1 MSVATGPAAPKDQK
15 KNMTL
20 LDEPVTQS
28 APSPRRRRG
37 PRRAGFAIAALLIA
51 AALAILGSVAW
62 DLWGTGIATA
72 RAQHRLGQ
80 EFRSTAAPAPSGDAA
95 VVATPTSQQPSTT
108 VLGSL
113 FGHLVI
119 PRIGLNDYVV
129 EGVGAAQLA
138 EGPGHYP
145 GTAQIGGKG
154 NVGIAGHRTTHG
166 APFYNLN
173 ELQPGDLIYL
183 TNLAGQTFTYKVTT
197 HFIVVPSDGSVL
209 NPTTVRSLTLT
220 TCNPR
225 FSATNRLVVQA
236 TLVAGASHA
245 T

>member
-1 MSVATGPAAPKDQK
+1 
-15 KNMTL
+15 MTL
-20 LDEPVTQS
+20 LDEPITRS
-28 APSPRRRRG
+28 APPPRRRRG
-37 PRRAGFAIAALLIA
+37 MRRAGLAIGALLIA
-51 AALAILGSVAW
+51 AALAILAGVAW
-62 DLWGTGIATA
+62 ELWGTGIATA

-80 EFRSTAAPAPSGDAA
+80 EFRSTVVPAASHSAPASSGDSA
-95 VVATPTSQQPSTT
+95 VVATPASQQPSTMAR
-108 VLGSL
+108 GGL

-145 GTAQIGGKG
+145 GTAQIGGQG

-166 APFYNLN
+166 APFYDLN

-209 NPTTVRSLTLT
+209 SPATVPSLTLT

-225 FSATNRLVVQA
+225 FSATNRLVVRA
-236 TLVAGASHA
+236 TLVTSA
-245 T
+245 THPA

>member
-1 MSVATGPAAPKDQK
+1 M
-15 KNMTL
+15 
-20 LDEPVTQS
+20 
-28 APSPRRRRG
+28 
-37 PRRAGFAIAALLIA
+37 RRAGLAIGALLVA

-62 DLWGTGIATA
+62 ELWGTGIATA

-80 EFRSTAAPAPSGDAA
+80 EFRSTVAPAASKTTTTSSGDAA
-95 VVATPTSQQPSTT
+95 VVAAPTTRQGSATA
-108 VLGSL
+108 LGGL

-119 PRIGLNDYVV
+119 PRIGVNDYVV

-145 GTAQIGGKG
+145 GTAQIGAQG

-166 APFYNLN
+166 APFYDLN

-197 HFIVVPSDGSVL
+197 HFIVLPSDGAVL
-209 NPTTVRSLTLT
+209 NPTKVPSLTLT

-225 FSATNRLVVQA
+225 YSASQRLIVQA
-236 TLVAGASHA
+236 TLVPGATHA

>member
-1 MSVATGPAAPKDQK
+1 
-15 KNMTL
+15 MTI
-20 LDEPVTQS
+20 LDEPATQS
-28 APSPRRRRG
+28 APPPRRRRG
-37 PRRAGFAIAALLIA
+37 LRRAGLAIGALLIA
-51 AALAILGSVAW
+51 ASLAILGSVAW

-80 EFRSTAAPAPSGDAA
+80 EFRSTVTPAATKSATTSAGVAD
-95 VVATPTSQQPSTT
+95 VVPTPIPHQPSN
-108 VLGSL
+108 VALGGL

-119 PRIGLNDYVV
+119 PRIGVNDYVV

-145 GTAQIGGKG
+145 GTAQIGGPG

-166 APFYNLN
+166 APFYDLN

-183 TNLAGQTFTYKVTT
+183 TNLAGHTFTYRVTT
-197 HFIVVPSDGSVL
+197 HFIVLPSDGAVL
-209 NPTTVRSLTLT
+209 NPTKVPSLTLT

-225 FSATNRLVVQA
+225 YSASQRLIVQA
-236 TLVAGASHA
+236 SLVPAATHAS
-245 T
+245 